1 MEITYL
7 TQPPKRYTFEQPK
20 LREWVEK
27 QCRGKVLNLFAGR
40 TKLNVD
46 EYRVDFDKE
55 VPADFYGDA
64 FEFVSTTE
72 MRFDTIILDPP
83 WSIRKSREKYGGRV
97 VGSFTKI
104 KNVLRRILNKG
115 GRVITVGYSSTGM
128 SKSRGFEKI
137 ALAVVCH
144 NGDHDDSFAIT
155 EEDYEKDIEV
165 IVEEQIKV
173 KSKQELID
181 TDPNRSVKCQ
191 KCKNITKKQI
201 YLVNNKFICID
212 CYLNSKLKKGKNKK
226 CSQKKQQ

>member
-1 MEITYL
+1 MMEITYL

-27 QCRGKVLNLFAGR
+27 QCKGKVLNLFAGR

-46 EYRVDFDKE
+46 EYRVDIDKE

-165 IVEEQIKV
+165 IVEEQMEV
-173 KSKQELID
+173 KSGCDANDDGI
-181 TDPNRSVKCQ
+181 PP
-191 KCKNITKKQI
+191 
-201 YLVNNKFICID
+201 NNKLLGI
-212 CYLNSKLKKGKNKK
+212 LPNEL
-226 CSQKKQQ
+226 

>member
-1 MEITYL
+1 MEIVYL

-20 LREWVEK
+20 LREWVEE
-27 QCRGKVLNLFAGR
+27 QCKGKVLNLFAGR

-165 IVEEQIKV
+165 IVEEQMEV
-173 KSKQELID
+173 KSGCDANDDDIPPKTKVLGILPNEL
-181 TDPNRSVKCQ
+181 
-191 KCKNITKKQI
+191 
-201 YLVNNKFICID
+201 
-212 CYLNSKLKKGKNKK
+212 
-226 CSQKKQQ
+226 